1 VAGRPFAAA
10 GDHVTE
16 DHPDSDEHPQ
26 AQAVPRRLSVIWLA
40 PVFALAVVAY
50 LAWHTLAQR
59 GPAITIRFASADG
72 LTAGE
77 SEIRH
82 KGVRVGT
89 VEGLELSQDL
99 SEVIVHA
106 RMTRAVTPHLSRSA
120 RFWIVTPHVGTSGIT
135 GLNTLVSGA
144 YIEMYPGEGEA
155 QRDFVGLEDPP
166 LLQPD
171 QAGRAFTLTEDELG
185 AIGPG
190 TPINY
195 RGVAVGQVEGYAL
208 DAKGQHVNVYAFV
221 RAPYDALIHDDTRF
235 WDASAID
242 VSAGPQGIRVRLN
255 SVQQLVTGAIG
266 FDTPQPGDVLPNT
279 PTMASATQAPATQAP
294 AAAIAA
300 SSSAPEAAADKVFA
314 LYDSQAIALRN
325 HSGPRLTYT
334 LRFDESAAG
343 LQVGTPVTLRGVEIG
358 DVTQAQLV
366 YDAQRGNLF
375 ESAKM
380 SIDPGVVQV
389 VGAPHSTPAE
399 QSTAVREGLARLVTR
414 GLRAQL
420 ITASFLT
427 GQKVIGLDI
436 VHDAPAAK
444 LPTDVDAPEFP
455 TTRAA
460 DVDAIMQSLQNTL
473 HHIDTAT
480 AGPALGNAVRN
491 LDATL
496 SHLEQI
502 TRDVQPQIKPLI
514 ASLKATA
521 DAAQVA
527 AQSASGTL
535 GPDGALATQLPGLL
549 QQVSDAARSL
559 RELADFLQRHP
570 EALLN
575 GRREASR
582 P

>member
-1 VAGRPFAAA
+1 M
-10 GDHVTE
+10 TE
-16 DHPDSDEHPQ
+16 DNHDSDEPPQ

-40 PVFALAVVAY
+40 PAFALAVVAY

-59 GPAITIRFASADG
+59 GPSITIRFASADG

-106 RMTRAVTPHLSRSA
+106 RMTRAVTAHLTRST
-120 RFWIVTPHVGTSGIT
+120 RFWIVTSHVGTSGIT

-144 YIEMYPGEGEA
+144 YIEMYPGDGEA

-221 RAPYDALIHDDTRF
+221 RAPYDALIHNDTRF

-279 PTMASATQAPATQAP
+279 QSMASATDAQATQAP
-294 AAAIAA
+294 AAANAA

-366 YDAQRGNLF
+366 YDAQRGSLF

-389 VGAPHSTPAE
+389 VGAPHGNPAE
-399 QSTAVREGLARLVTR
+399 QSTAVRDGLARLVTR

-420 ITASFLT
+420 LTASFLT
-427 GQKVIGLDI
+427 GQKVIGMDI
-436 VHDAPAAK
+436 VPDAPAAK
-444 LPTDVDAPEFP
+444 LPTDVDNPEFP
-455 TTRAA
+455 TTRAT

-473 HHIDTAT
+473 HHIDAAT
-480 AGPALGNAVRN
+480 AGPALGNAVKN

-549 QQVSDAARSL
+549 QQVRDAARSL

-570 EALLN
+570 
-575 GRREASR
+575 
-582 P
+582 

>member
-1 VAGRPFAAA
+1 MAGRPFAAA

-16 DHPDSDEHPQ
+16 DSHDRDEHPQ

-106 RMTRAVTPHLSRSA
+106 RMTRAVTTHLTRST

-144 YIEMYPGEGEA
+144 YIEMYPGDGEA

-279 PTMASATQAPATQAP
+279 QTMASATEAQATPAPTTANAAP
-294 AAAIAA
+294 
-300 SSSAPEAAADKVFA
+300 SSAPEAAADKVFA

-366 YDAQRGNLF
+366 YDAQRGQLF

-389 VGAPHSTPAE
+389 IGAPHGNPAE
-399 QSTAVREGLARLVTR
+399 QSTAVREGLARLVGR

-444 LPTDVDAPEFP
+444 LPTDVEAPEFP

-480 AGPALGNAVRN
+480 AGPALGNAVKN

-502 TRDVQPQIKPLI
+502 TRVVRPQIKPLI

>member
-1 VAGRPFAAA
+1 MAGRPVPAATA
-10 GDHVTE
+10 HVT
-16 DHPDSDEHPQ
+16 DDDGSDVRYE

-40 PVFALAVVAY
+40 PAFALAVVAY
-50 LAWHTLAQR
+50 LAWHTLVQR
-59 GPAITIRFASADG
+59 GPAITIRFASADA

-106 RMTRAVTPHLSRSA
+106 RMTRAVTAHLTRST

-144 YIEMYPGEGEA
+144 YIEMYPGDGEA

-171 QAGRAFTLTEDELG
+171 TAGRAFTLTEDELG

-208 DAKGQHVNVYAFV
+208 DAVGQHVNVYAFV
-221 RAPYDALIHDDTRF
+221 RAPYDALVHDDTRF

-279 PTMASATQAPATQAP
+279 QAVASATAAQAPPGP
-294 AAAIAA
+294 AATK
-300 SSSAPEAAADKVFA
+300 SALTPTPEAAADKVFA
-314 LYDSQAIALRN
+314 LYESQAIALRN
-325 HSGPRLTYT
+325 HSGPRLTYS

-343 LQVGTPVTLRGVEIG
+343 LQVGTAVTLRGVEIG
-358 DVTQAQLV
+358 AVTQAQLA
-366 YDAQRGNLF
+366 YDAKTGTLF

-389 VGAPHSTPAE
+389 VGAPHGDPAE

-427 GQKVIGLDI
+427 GQKVIGMDI
-436 VHDAPAAK
+436 VHDAPPAK
-444 LPTDVDAPEFP
+444 LQPDVDNPEFP
-455 TTRAA
+455 TTRAT
-460 DVDAIMQSLQNTL
+460 DVDAIMQSLQNPL
-473 HHIDTAT
+473 HHIDAAT
-480 AGPALGNAVRN
+480 AGPALGNAVKN

-496 SHLEQI
+496 GHLEQI

-514 ASLKATA
+514 ASLEATA

-549 QQVSDAARSL
+549 QQGSDAARSL

-575 GRREASR
+575 GRREASPR
-582 P
+582 

>member
-1 VAGRPFAAA
+1 MAGRPFAAA

-16 DHPDSDEHPQ
+16 DNHDSDEHPQ
-26 AQAVPRRLSVIWLA
+26 AQAVPRRVSVIWLA

-106 RMTRAVTPHLSRSA
+106 RMTRDVTGHLTRTT

-144 YIEMYPGEGEA
+144 YIEMYPGEGET

-279 PTMASATQAPATQAP
+279 QTMASATQAQVTQAP
-294 AAAIAA
+294 AAANAA
-300 SSSAPEAAADKVFA
+300 QSSAPEAAADKVFA

-366 YDAQRGNLF
+366 YDAQHGNLF
-375 ESAKM
+375 ESARM

-389 VGAPHSTPAE
+389 VGAPHGNPAE
-399 QSTAVREGLARLVTR
+399 QSSAVREGLARLVTR

-420 ITASFLT
+420 VTASFLT

-480 AGPALGNAVRN
+480 AGPALGNAVKN

-502 TRDVQPQIKPLI
+502 TRDVQPQLKPLI

-575 GRREASR
+575 GRREATR

>member
-1 VAGRPFAAA
+1 VAGGPVRAA
-10 GDHVTE
+10 GALV
-16 DHPDSDEHPQ
+16 SDEGQGAGEQPE

-40 PVFALAVVAY
+40 PAFALAVVAY
-50 LAWHTLAQR
+50 LAWHTLVQR
-59 GPAITIRFASADG
+59 GPAITIRFAVAEG

-89 VEGLELSQDL
+89 VEGLDLSPDL

-106 RMTRAVTPHLSRSA
+106 RMTRDVAAHLTRST

-144 YIEMYPGEGEA
+144 YIEMYPGDGEP
-155 QRDFVGLEDPP
+155 QREFVGLEDPP

-171 QAGRAFTLTEDELG
+171 TAGRAFTLTEDELG

-221 RAPYDALIHDDTRF
+221 RAPYDALVHDDTRF

-266 FDTPQPGDVLPNT
+266 FDTPRPGDVLPNT
-279 PTMASATQAPATQAP
+279 RSMVSATEAPATAGP
-294 AAAIAA
+294 SAATAA
-300 SSSAPEAAADKVFA
+300 VSSAPEAAADKVFA

-325 HSGPRLTYT
+325 HSGPRLTYS

-343 LQVGTPVTLRGVEIG
+343 LQPGTPVTLRGVEIG
-358 DVTQAQLV
+358 DVTHAQLV
-366 YDAQRGNLF
+366 YDAQSGNLF
-375 ESAKM
+375 ESASM

-389 VGAPHSTPAE
+389 VGAAHGTPAE
-399 QSTAVREGLARLVTR
+399 QATAVQEGLARLVSR

-427 GQKVIGLDI
+427 GQKVIGMDI

-444 LPTDVDAPEFP
+444 LRTDVEDPEFP
-455 TTRAA
+455 TTRAT

-473 HHIDTAT
+473 HHIDAAT
-480 AGPALGNAVRN
+480 AGPALGNAVKN

-496 SHLEQI
+496 AHLEQI

-549 QQVSDAARSL
+549 QQASDAARSL

-570 EALLN
+570 ESLLN
-575 GRREASR
+575 GRREAS
-582 P
+582 PK

>member
-1 VAGRPFAAA
+1 V
-10 GDHVTE
+10 
-16 DHPDSDEHPQ
+16 SDEPRGPEEPPQ

-59 GPAITIRFASADG
+59 GPAITVRFASAEG

-82 KGVRVGT
+82 KGVRVGI

-106 RMTRAVTPHLSRSA
+106 RMTRDVTTHLTRTT

-144 YIEMYPGEGEA
+144 YIEMYPGDGEP

-171 QAGRAFTLTEDELG
+171 TAGRAYTLTEDELG

-208 DAKGQHVNVYAFV
+208 DAKGQHVNIYAFV
-221 RAPYDALIHDDTRF
+221 RAPYDALVHEDTRF
-235 WDASAID
+235 WEASAID
-242 VSAGPQGIRVRLN
+242 ISAGAQGLRVRLN

-266 FDTPQPGDVLPNT
+266 FDTPQPGDALPDTQTGTAAQAT
-279 PTMASATQAPATQAP
+279 PDP
-294 AAAIAA
+294 AAVKAPV
-300 SSSAPEAAADKVFA
+300 SSAPEAAADKVFA

-325 HSGPRLTYT
+325 HSGPRLTYA

-343 LQVGTPVTLRGVEIG
+343 LQAGTPVTLRGVQIG
-358 DVTQAQLV
+358 EVTHAQLV
-366 YDAQRGNLF
+366 YDATTAALF
-375 ESAKM
+375 ESASM

-389 VGAPHSTPAE
+389 VGAPHGTAAE
-399 QSTAVREGLARLVTR
+399 QAQAVRAGLARLVGR

-427 GQKVIGLDI
+427 GQKVVGMDI
-436 VHDAPAAK
+436 VHDAPAVQLRA
-444 LPTDVDAPEFP
+444 DVANPEFP

-460 DVDAIMQSLQNTL
+460 DVDAILQSLQNTL
-473 HHIDTAT
+473 HHIDAAT
-480 AGPALGNAVRN
+480 AGPALGNAVKN

-502 TRDVQPQIKPLI
+502 TRDVQPQLKPLI

-535 GPDGALATQLPGLL
+535 GPDGVLATQLPGLL
-549 QQVSDAARSL
+549 QQVNDAARSL

-575 GRREASR
+575 GRRQAA
-582 P
+582 PP